1 MKLLRRAVPSPGT
14 LLIFEAAAR
23 LGSFTRAAEEL
34 GITQAAVSYGI
45 RSLER
50 GLGVAL
56 FSRNHRMVRLTES
69 GKRFS
74 HDVSIGLAH
83 IQQSVAA
90 IQRMKADRHV
100 TLSVST
106 AFASFW
112 MLPRLVAFRIAHP
125 DIELRLLATDRDVDI
140 VSERIALG
148 IRRGNGEFPGHDAAL
163 LAEEY
168 IYPVSTSGYLSAV
181 LGRRG
186 GDRLTVAD
194 LPRLNLIH
202 LEEPFRFRPTWRDW
216 FAAHGHRL
224 VDSGEGLCLND
235 YALVVQA
242 TLEGQGVALG
252 WGHLVDHLVA
262 RGALTR
268 VVDATWRTGASFW
281 VVWAGHLTPEAEQVR
296 DWLIAED
303 TRNAIPRSYAA

>member
-1 MKLLRRAVPSPGT
+1 MKLLRRAIPSPGT

-34 GITQAAVSYGI
+34 GMTQAAVSYGI

-50 GLGVAL
+50 GLGVSL
-56 FSRNHRMVRLTES
+56 FLRNHRMVRLTEI
-69 GKRFS
+69 GQRFS

-90 IQRMKADRHV
+90 IQRMQADRHV

-106 AFASFW
+106 SFASFW
-112 MLPRLVAFRIAHP
+112 MLPRLAAFRIAHP
-125 DIELRLLATDRDVDI
+125 DIELRFLATDRDVDI
-140 VSERIALG
+140 ASENIALG
-148 IRRGNGEFPGHDAAL
+148 IRRGDGNFPGYEAAL

-168 IYPVSTSGYLSAV
+168 IYPVSTSTYLFEA
-181 LGRRG
+181 LGDPG
-186 GDRLTVAD
+186 NGRLAIAD

-202 LEEPFRFRPTWRDW
+202 LEEPLRFRPTWRDW
-216 FAAHGHRL
+216 FAAQGLRF

-242 TLEGQGVALG
+242 ALEGQGVALG

-268 VVDATWRTGASFW
+268 VVDVVWRTGSSFW
-281 VVWAGHLTPEAEQVR
+281 VIWSGQLTPEAQRVR

-303 TRNAIPRSYAA
+303 TRQAIPRSFAD

>member
-1 MKLLRRAVPSPGT
+1 MKLLRRAIPSPGT

-34 GITQAAVSYGI
+34 GMTQAAVSYGI

-50 GLGVAL
+50 GLRVSL
-56 FSRNHRMVRLTES
+56 FLRNHRMVRLTEI
-69 GKRFS
+69 GQRFS

-90 IQRMKADRHV
+90 IQRMQADRHV
-100 TLSVST
+100 TLSVS
-106 AFASFW
+106 ASFASFW
-112 MLPRLVAFRIAHP
+112 MLPRLAAFRIANP
-125 DIELRLLATDRDVDI
+125 DIELRFLATDRDVDI
-140 VSERIALG
+140 ASENIALG
-148 IRRGNGEFPGHDAAL
+148 IRRGDGNFPGYEAAL

-168 IYPVSTSGYLSAV
+168 IYPVSTSTYLDGA
-181 LGRRG
+181 LGG
-186 GDRLTVAD
+186 LGKGRLTITD

-202 LEEPFRFRPTWRDW
+202 LEEPLRFRPTWKDW
-216 FAAHGHRL
+216 FAAQGQRF

-268 VVDATWRTGASFW
+268 VVHAVWRTGSSFW
-281 VVWAGHLTPEAEQVR
+281 VVWSGQLTPEAQRVR
-296 DWLIAED
+296 DWLVAED
-303 TRNAIPRSYAA
+303 TRHAIPRSFAG

>member
-1 MKLLRRAVPSPGT
+1 MKLLRRAIPSPST

-34 GITQAAVSYGI
+34 GMTQAAVSYGI

-50 GLGVAL
+50 GLRVSL
-56 FSRNHRMVRLTES
+56 FLRNHRMVRLTEI
-69 GKRFS
+69 GQRFS

-90 IQRMKADRHV
+90 IQRMQADRHV

-106 AFASFW
+106 SFASFW
-112 MLPRLVAFRIAHP
+112 MLPRLAAFRVAHP
-125 DIELRLLATDRDVDI
+125 DIELRFLATDRDVDI
-140 VSERIALG
+140 ASENIALG
-148 IRRGNGEFPGHDAAL
+148 IRRGAGDFAGYEAAL

-168 IYPVSTSGYLSAV
+168 IYPVSTSTYLNGA
-181 LGRRG
+181 LGGLGNGRV
-186 GDRLTVAD
+186 TIAD

-202 LEEPFRFRPTWRDW
+202 LEEPLRFRPTWRDW
-216 FAAHGHRL
+216 FAAQGQRF

-268 VVDATWRTGASFW
+268 VVDVVWRTGSSFW
-281 VVWAGHLTPEAEQVR
+281 VVWSGQLTPEAQRVR

-303 TRNAIPRSYAA
+303 TRHAIPRSFAD